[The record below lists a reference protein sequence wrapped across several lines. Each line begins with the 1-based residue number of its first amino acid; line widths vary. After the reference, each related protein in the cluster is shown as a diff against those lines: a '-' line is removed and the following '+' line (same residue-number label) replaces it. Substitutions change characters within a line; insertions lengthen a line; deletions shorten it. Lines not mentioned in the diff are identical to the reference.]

1 MGRLGVATNANDIL
15 ARFWRS
21 GAYEK
26 IDSTPSP
33 PPPGQSEPA
42 AGASDG
48 KQAADA
54 SGVKETLSPAMDI
67 LVSSNFERL
76 LWYLAFE
83 TAEGTDV
90 AERQRKA
97 SATIADWMG
106 KVKSDGRVQVPVAV
120 LELARRD
127 FFAERV
133 SDAQASALHS
143 FPHTEQSLK
152 CECVHRLWRPSS
164 TTLRPSHTTSQTHTL
179 RLGYVPP
186 APSLHKSELYLVT
199 SFNSIAMI

>member
-33 PPPGQSEPA
+33 PGQSEP
-42 AGASDG
+42 GASDG

-90 AERQRKA
+90 TERQRKA
-97 SATIADWMG
+97 SATIAEWMG

-133 SDAQASALHS
+133 SDAQASALHN
-143 FPHTEQSLK
+143 FPHNEQFLQMRMRS
-152 CECVHRLWRPSS
+152 
-164 TTLRPSHTTSQTHTL
+164 
-179 RLGYVPP
+179 
-186 APSLHKSELYLVT
+186 
-199 SFNSIAMI
+199 